1 MKSAQAGS
9 EPVPTERMSL
19 NTDSRFALLDQ
30 ERGTLRLLVT
40 LEKYGQGLARQQLI
54 DELREQGVGRSSLYS
69 SLDACRE
76 LGLIVDMK
84 MQRGSKNYTVSMLS
98 QEGYQLAQK
107 LLEVKEMLDAHMV
120 HDV

>member
-9 EPVPTERMSL
+9 EPVPAERTNL
-19 NTDSRFALLDQ
+19 ETDSRFALIDQ

-120 HDV
+120 RDV